1 MDYTNEQK
9 MILGENIWIRRQLL
23 GMSKDDLAK
32 AYGCGVS
39 MVSCWERGA
48 NVPGRIKDLS
58 RLLNCSIHE
67 LHRQYQMPKLSFVE
81 TGRVIEKKEE
91 PVMSDEELVKAAS
104 EAFENAYIE
113 PIVEQEKHP
122 VVDRLN
128 KYMQEQNIGDYKMS
142 KLSGISA
149 GTTYRMKNG
158 LLSYNN
164 KFHKR
169 MEEFLDRVENTTDEV
184 STVEDTQVKGSIAS
198 RFDSIYNTLFK
209 ALEDLDELKA
219 DVDKIEKVIAMLKNI

>member
-1 MDYTNEQK
+1 M
-9 MILGENIWIRRQLL
+9 LGENIWIRRQLL

-91 PVMSDEELVKAAS
+91 PAMSDEEIVKAAS
-104 EAFENAYIE
+104 VVFKNAYVRPAAE
-113 PIVEQEKHP
+113 PEPEVHP

-128 KYMQEQNIGDYKMS
+128 KYKQEHNIGDYKMS
-142 KLSGISA
+142 KLSGLSA
-149 GTTYRMKNG
+149 GTIYRMKNG

-184 STVEDTQVKGSIAS
+184 STVKEAPQVKGSIAS
-198 RFDSIYNTLFK
+198 RFNSIYNTLFK

-219 DVDKIEKVIAMLKNI
+219 DIDKINKATALLKDI